1 MTTLHSMIDS
11 TPSRADRAGL
21 SVHAIAR
28 KERIELWLY
37 RGDRPVRQQAALPK
51 ALVLDAGRYGQD
63 LIEDSI
69 SALLRDIESRRVGVG
84 PPRVTPSP

>member
-1 MTTLHSMIDS
+1 MTDS
-11 TPSRADRAGL
+11 PPARADRATL

-51 ALVLDAGRYGQD
+51 ALVLDAGRHGQD

-69 SALLRDIESRRVGVG
+69 SALLRDIESRRVGVALQ
-84 PPRVTPSP
+84 RQA